1 MGLLKIFYGL
11 KTTPSHIVN
20 ERGDARDYIY
30 SFFSNRND
38 LNVCFDLIE
47 IFLNMP
53 PSGPDLAW
61 GGWEENPEE
70 SRDNF
75 F

>member
-1 MGLLKIFYGL
+1 
-11 KTTPSHIVN
+11 
-20 ERGDARDYIY
+20 
-30 SFFSNRND
+30 
-38 LNVCFDLIE
+38 
-47 IFLNMP
+47 MP

-75 F
+75 FKKSNQELVV